1 MTTKNAG
8 TKAYKT
14 NGATNQLQFLQSLLR
29 GTNTS
34 ITAKQAGED
43 FDIQKFHA
51 RIFELKQAGLRIR
64 TKRTG
69 THKELAYKVS
79 ARNLLGSRAKIKF

>member
-34 ITAKQAGED
+34 ITAKQASEE

-51 RIFELKQAGLRIR
+51 RIL
-64 TKRTG
+64 
-69 THKELAYKVS
+69 S
-79 ARNLLGSRAKIKF
+79 